1 MSEDEENTHR
11 DDEAPAESTPTESD
25 ANPSDAQDASGERH
39 QPDSSGA
46 PTDKGLLRLSA
57 KLQRLQRQ
65 VDELQDTA
73 KTSHQPEQGNPKHFV
88 FPKEAS
94 DKTLTALIASYAH
107 KLDTRIDQ
115 AAYQHARWDEKRWSQ
130 ILKEFR
136 EALDIQSGGDTT
148 DTGGVITLSPSMPQ
162 HSVPP
167 AEFASLLNVVLT
179 KRRGW
184 ARPGGTIK
192 DFLTELGILRG
203 ARKTPDVADPL
214 YEIEADRITAGKR
227 AVGLGIIAMIVGLC
241 FSQSAVGKATELY
254 WGLEYLV
261 AKGASPVAAADN
273 IRLFAY
279 ITKMVASALPGALG
293 VYIFIRMAV
302 LSKSFFFPSHLLRA
316 SDHEREALEGE
327 QDDVSEALSGV
338 ASHAKRAGR
347 LP

>member
-11 DDEAPAESTPTESD
+11 DDEAPAESTPKESD
-25 ANPSDAQDASGERH
+25 ANPRDAQDASGERH

-46 PTDKGLLRLSA
+46 RTDKGLLRLSA
-57 KLQRLQRQ
+57 RLQRLQRQ
-65 VDELQDTA
+65 VDELQGRPENSA
-73 KTSHQPEQGNPKHFV
+73 QPDQGNPKHFV
-88 FPKEAS
+88 FPKKVS
-94 DKTLTALIASYAH
+94 DKTLTVLIARYAH

-115 AAYQHARWDEKRWSQ
+115 AAYQHARWNEKRWSQ

-136 EALDIQSGGDTT
+136 EALEIQPSGDTT
-148 DTGGVITLSPSMPQ
+148 DAEDFLTFVSVIPQ
-162 HSVPP
+162 RSVPP

-184 ARPGGTIK
+184 ARPGGAIK

-203 ARKTPDVADPL
+203 ARKTPDVANPL

-227 AVGLGIIAMIVGLC
+227 AVGLGIVAMAVGLC

-338 ASHAKRAGR
+338 ASHAKRAG
-347 LP
+347 PIP